1 MPPPSSDSHRILVT
15 GATGFV
21 GTHLVEAL
29 VGRGHAVR
37 ALVRATSDVRRLEAL
52 GVERVVGGLDDEV
65 ALRRAIA
72 GVDVVFH
79 LAAATSARD
88 EAGYVRVNAE
98 GTRRLVEAVVAERRA
113 VCGGRGEVV
122 GGEGAGVGTG
132 TGTGTGTGEGG
143 DGGEVRPRRLVYLSS
158 LAAVGPALAG
168 RVVGV
173 SDAPRP
179 LTAYGRSKLAGEAAC
194 LGAGGGLEVVV
205 LRAPA
210 VYGPGDRELLRV
222 FRLASLGLL
231 PVPTGPA
238 RPIQL
243 VHVRDLAEALVRV
256 GEAGRCSGVFH
267 VAEPRAYGW
276 AELTELVARAVGR
289 RGVRLPVPA
298 AVVRGAAA
306 LSEWAAALGG
316 RSTVFNREKAR
327 ELLAPGWM
335 CETEALRREV
345 GFEASIPLAE
355 GLAETAAWYRARRWL

>member
-1 MPPPSSDSHRILVT
+1 M
-15 GATGFV
+15 
-21 GTHLVEAL
+21 
-29 VGRGHAVR
+29 VR
-37 ALVRATSDVRRLEAL
+37 STSDRARVEWLERL
-52 GVERVVGGLDDEV
+52 GVERVVGGVDDEAV
-65 ALRRAIA
+65 LRRAVE

-88 EAGYVRVNAE
+88 EAGYARVNAE
-98 GTRRLVEAVVAERRA
+98 GTRRVVEAALGAES
-113 VCGGRGEVV
+113 G
-122 GGEGAGVGTG
+122 
-132 TGTGTGTGEGG
+132 
-143 DGGEVRPRRLVYLSS
+143 PSRLVYLSS
-158 LAAVGPALAG
+158 LAAVGPAVAG
-168 RVVGV
+168 RPV
-173 SDAPRP
+173 SAMDSPRP

-238 RPIQL
+238 RPLQL
-243 VHVRDLAEALVRV
+243 VHVRDLAEAMVRV
-256 GEAGRCSGVFH
+256 GEAARCSGVFH
-267 VAEPRAYGW
+267 AAEPRAYGW
-276 AELTELVARAVGR
+276 AEVTELVARAVGR

-298 AVVRGAAA
+298 TMLRGAAA

-316 RSTVFNREKAR
+316 RSTVFNRDKAR
-327 ELLAPGWM
+327 ELLAPGWL